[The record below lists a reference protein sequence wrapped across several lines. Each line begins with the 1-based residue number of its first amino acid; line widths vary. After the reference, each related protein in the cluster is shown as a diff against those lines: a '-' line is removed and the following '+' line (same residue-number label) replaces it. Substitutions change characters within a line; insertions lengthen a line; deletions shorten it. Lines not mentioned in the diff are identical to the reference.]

1 MKYIARAENVSFSCY
16 FRCGCTICQSKYPN
30 KNTLCKN
37 YKRLASEI
45 IHVIFP
51 QKVIDRRVRELS
63 ILSEILPL
71 DTDAENL
78 RAYKAIII
86 SGGPKSVHDED
97 APKYDPNVLNLG
109 IPVLGECFFCSVI

>member
-1 MKYIARAENVSFSCY
+1 M
-16 FRCGCTICQSKYPN
+16 
-30 KNTLCKN
+30 
-37 YKRLASEI
+37 
-45 IHVIFP
+45 
-51 QKVIDRRVRELS
+51 S

-71 DTDAENL
+71 DTDAEKL

-109 IPVLGECFFCSVI
+109 IPVLGECFSFARSFYSDASAYVTHTHILFIFCDVCMSCPLALELSSIFSQRLFFFHF